1 MVYRGYHDG
10 DPTRPS
16 AQKLAA
22 AVKVY
27 RQDAEDDPAVRA
39 RFGDEPTFVL
49 TSLPDAEA
57 VLAAGTPLDV
67 RGSGQI
73 MSGCFYL
80 NNRPH
85 GGA

>member
-10 DPTRPS
+10 DPKRPS

-27 RQDAEDDPAVRA
+27 RDNAEDDPAFRA
-39 RFGDEPTFVL
+39 RYGAEPTFCL
-49 TSLPDAEA
+49 TSVPDADA
-57 VLAAGTPLDV
+57 LLAAGVPLDV

-73 MSGCFYL
+73 QRGCFYL
-80 NNRPH
+80 TNRSD